1 VISVFIGYD
10 RKIKIAYHVLAESIL
25 KNSSEPVS
33 IHPIYLPNL
42 QKIHNRNQNVLA
54 STEFS
59 FSRFLVPYLMNYQGW
74 AVFMD
79 SDMTMISDIAEL
91 WQLKDEKYALQ
102 VCKHEYTP
110 NVKKKFLGNTQTIYA
125 KKNWS
130 SLMLMNCSQC
140 KTLTT
145 DYVNTATGLDLH
157 QFKWLKDESL
167 IGEIPLEW
175 NWLVGEYPYKTNVKN
190 IHFTEGGPY
199 FKEYENC
206 QYSKEWYKIYNEMIK
221 INLI

>member
-1 VISVFIGYD
+1 MISVFIGYD
-10 RKIKIAYHVLAESIL
+10 SKVKIAYHVLAESIL
-25 KNSSEPVS
+25 KHSSQPVS

-42 QKIHNRNQNVLA
+42 QKIHNRKQNVLA

-79 SDMTMISDIAEL
+79 SDMVMISDIAKL
-91 WQLKDEKYALQ
+91 WQLRDEKYSLQ

-110 NVKKKFLGNTQTIYA
+110 NAEKKFLGNTQTIYA

-145 DYVNTATGLDLH
+145 DYVNTATGLELH
-157 QFKWLKDESL
+157 QFKWLKDEHL

-175 NWLVGEYPYKTNVKN
+175 NWLVGEYTYKDNVKN

-206 QYSKEWYKIYNEMIK
+206 QYSKQWYKIYNEMIK

>member
-10 RKIKIAYHVLAESIL
+10 SKVKIAYHVLAESIL
-25 KNSSEPVS
+25 KHSSEPVS

-42 QKIHNRNQNVLA
+42 QKIHNRKQNVLA

-79 SDMTMISDIAEL
+79 SDMVMISDIAEL
-91 WQLKDEKYALQ
+91 WQLKNEKYALQ
-102 VCKHEYTP
+102 VCKHEYIP
-110 NVKKKFLGNTQTIYA
+110 NAKKKFLGNTQTIYA

-145 DYVNTATGLDLH
+145 DYVNTATGLELH
-157 QFKWLKDESL
+157 QFKWLKDERL

-175 NWLVGEYPYKTNVKN
+175 NWLVGEYPYKDNVKN

-199 FKEYENC
+199 FKEYENTE
-206 QYSKEWYKIYNEMIK
+206 YADKWFKVYKDVIK
-221 INLI
+221 INL

>member
-10 RKIKIAYHVLAESIL
+10 SKVKIAYHVLAESIL
-25 KNSSEPVS
+25 KHSSEPVS
-33 IHPIYLPNL
+33 IHPIYLPNI
-42 QKIHNRNQNVLA
+42 QKIHNKKQNILA

-79 SDMTMISDIAEL
+79 SDMVMISDITEL

-110 NVKKKFLGNTQTIYA
+110 NVEKKFLNNTQTIYA

-145 DYVNTATGLDLH
+145 DYVNTATGLELH

-175 NWLVGEYPYKTNVKN
+175 NWLVGEYPYNTNVKN

-199 FKEYENC
+199 FEEYKNC

>member
-1 VISVFIGYD
+1 MISVFIGYD
-10 RKIKIAYHVLAESIL
+10 SKVKIAYHVLAESIL
-25 KNSSEPVS
+25 KHSSEPVS

-42 QKIHNRNQNVLA
+42 QKIHNRKQNVLA

-79 SDMTMISDIAEL
+79 SDMIMISDIAEL
-91 WQLKDEKYALQ
+91 WQLRNKKYALQ

-110 NVKKKFLGNTQTIYA
+110 NAEKKFLGNTQTIYT

-130 SLMLMNCSQC
+130 SLMLINCSQC

-145 DYVNTATGLDLH
+145 DYVNTATGLELH
-157 QFKWLKDESL
+157 QFKWLKDEHL

-175 NWLVGEYPYKTNVKN
+175 NWLVGEYPYKDNVKN

-199 FKEYENC
+199 FKEYEKLGTNC
-206 QYSKEWYKIYNEMIK
+206 K
-221 INLI
+221 

>member
-1 VISVFIGYD
+1 MISVFIGYD
-10 RKIKIAYHVLAESIL
+10 SKVKIAYHVLSESIL
-25 KNSSEPVS
+25 KHSSEPVT
-33 IHPIYLPNL
+33 ITPIYLDNL
-42 QKIHNRNQNVLA
+42 KNIYKRKQDLLA

-59 FSRFLVPYLMNYQGW
+59 FSRFLVPYLMNYKGW
-74 AVFMD
+74 AIFMD
-79 SDMTMISDIAEL
+79 SDMVMISDIAEL
-91 WQLKDEKYALQ
+91 WKLKDEKYAVQ
-102 VCKHEYTP
+102 VCKHKYKP
-110 NVKKKFLGNTQTIYA
+110 NSTKKFLGNNQTIYA

-130 SLMLMNCSQC
+130 SLMLMNCNQC

-145 DYVNTATGLDLH
+145 DYVNTATGLELH

-175 NWLVGEYPYKTNVKN
+175 NWLVGEYPYNDNVKN

-199 FKEYENC
+199 FKEYENVE
-206 QYSKEWYKIYNEMIK
+206 YSDKWFNIYSDVSK